1 MNAYH
6 DSHSPDVSAAA
17 SGGALFGNSGAS
29 LLIAYGTVMSG
40 NTAMTGGAV
49 HCDSCQ
55 QLTMTTGSRLES
67 NHAAEGGGACCITC
81 ECVLFQD
88 VHFLNNRCVTG
99 LVQSDCLCWRA
110 TNCIASMSEHLLCQ
124 DICLC
129 TCVSEHLWHEQG
141 GLLLELSIVLCICS
155 ERAAHLCEQH
165 VMLQTLHVRFEQV
178 DSSNIHHCLEHK
190 AMVLHTFQEITSF
203 GNEPGQQHLH

>member
-1 MNAYH
+1 MSSAYMPQIMCLHCVQQQAEACMLGNTRCPCTLTQDQDQCTLWWLLVINRTQHCNCTPHACIKENESVNAYH
-6 DSHSPDVSAAA
+6 DSQSPDVSAAA
-17 SGGALFGNSGAS
+17 SGGALFGNSGAN
-29 LLIAYGTVMSG
+29 LLIAYGTVMSS

-99 LVQSDCLCWRA
+99 LVQS
-110 TNCIASMSEHLLCQ
+110 LLACNQ
-124 DICLC
+124 LHCKYICAPV
-129 TCVSEHLWHEQG
+129 VSGHML
-141 GLLLELSIVLCICS
+141 V
-155 ERAAHLCEQH
+155 HLC
-165 VMLQTLHVRFEQV
+165 V
-178 DSSNIHHCLEHK
+178 
-190 AMVLHTFQEITSF
+190 
-203 GNEPGQQHLH
+203 